1 MIRVLIADDHQL
13 FAESLALGITAIPDL
28 SVVATA
34 GNGREALEILKREAV
49 DVLVIDLEMP
59 EIDGLTVLRTRSSS
73 TRSIV
78 VTMHSSE
85 DQRAAA
91 FAAGAAA
98 FLPKSTPLGDLAAAI
113 RAVNLGLSLKDQTTL
128 RGILDNHQHPI
139 LDDIAASLTARER
152 ELLTKMVEGLTST
165 PELAEALFISEKTVK
180 NHLASIYYKL
190 SVSDRASA
198 VVEALNRGIVRT
210 RR

>member
-34 GNGREALEILKREAV
+34 TNGREALDILKAEPV

-59 EIDGLTVLRTRSSS
+59 EVDGLTVLRTRGKSS
-73 TRSIV
+73 RSIV
-78 VTMHSSE
+78 VTMHANE
-85 DQRAAA
+85 VQRNAA

-98 FLPKSTPLGDLAAAI
+98 FLPKSTPLTDLAAAI
-113 RAVNLGLSLKDQTTL
+113 RAVNLGMTLQDTTTL
-128 RGILDNHQHPI
+128 RGILDNHRQPV
-139 LDDIAASLTARER
+139 LDEIAATLTARER
-152 ELLTKMVEGLTST
+152 ELLAKMAEGLTST
-165 PELAEALFISEKTVK
+165 PDLAEALFISEKTVK
-180 NHLASIYYKL
+180 NHLASIYVKL

-198 VVEALNRGIVRT
+198 VVEAINRGIVRT
-210 RR
+210 GT

>member
-210 RR
+210 GR

>member
-28 SVVATA
+28 SVVGTAT
-34 GNGREALEILKREAV
+34 NGREALEILKRETV

-78 VTMHSSE
+78 VTMHASE
-85 DQRAAA
+85 DQRTAA

-113 RAVNLGLSLKDQTTL
+113 RAVNLGMSLKDLTTL
-128 RGILDNHQHPI
+128 NGILDNHRQPV

-152 ELLTKMVEGLTST
+152 ELLTKMSEGLTST

-210 RR
+210 GR

>member
-113 RAVNLGLSLKDQTTL
+113 RAVNLGLSLQDQTTL

-210 RR
+210 GR